1 MAEGEGRTLEEA
13 FDDYA
18 AKKSGEVLADEEL
31 GVNSKTFP
39 EGMEIFEAWHPVEIS
54 VKTRPHNQWVKG
66 YKVKDPGS

>member
-13 FDDYA
+13 FDAYA
-18 AKKSGEVLADEEL
+18 AQKSAEVIEEQE
-31 GVNSKTFP
+31 VNSKTFQQ
-39 EGMEIFEAWHPVEIS
+39 GMQIFEEAWHPVEIL